1 MKCSHQ
7 VVNVALENYALGS
20 AYLKVTLCNDCPQVW
35 FDTGFPLTEE
45 FIEHTHRDGT
55 DIYGRPP
62 PPVYRSGN
70 RDAGERG

>member
-7 VVNVALENYALGS
+7 VVHIALEQYALGS

-35 FDTGFPLTEE
+35 IDTGFPLTEE
-45 FIEHTHRDGT
+45 FIEHTHRSDT

-70 RDAGERG
+70 RDD